1 MKVIVVI
8 SFSTYYVATCTIW
21 QLFLLSRFWI
31 NNIIWFLSYK
41 KALPWDWM
49 LQFLSWK
56 CLLNQQSQK
65 RPSKKSCGYY
75 NMVHQ
80 WPMEVGSIKSPMG
93 SAFRASIGHSTTW
106 VGVVNWEKFALGRRF
121 SVIFGEASLSRK
133 IRFGKVAK
141 IPSWSIFESKFLAWK
156 VAEMPSWNW
165 MNQLQKL
172 GEMFSLFFLQ
182 AEILSQNFSF

>member
-41 KALPWDWM
+41 EALPWDWM

-93 SAFRASIGHSTTW
+93 SAFRASIGHSTTCCEHRYRVSCFIQLW
-106 VGVVNWEKFALGRRF
+106 K
-121 SVIFGEASLSRK
+121 
-133 IRFGKVAK
+133 
-141 IPSWSIFESKFLAWK
+141 LAWIFSGTRPTTK
-156 VAEMPSWNW
+156 GSWFQELLAN
-165 MNQLQKL
+165 LIYFL
-172 GEMFSLFFLQ
+172 GKFC
-182 AEILSQNFSF
+182 